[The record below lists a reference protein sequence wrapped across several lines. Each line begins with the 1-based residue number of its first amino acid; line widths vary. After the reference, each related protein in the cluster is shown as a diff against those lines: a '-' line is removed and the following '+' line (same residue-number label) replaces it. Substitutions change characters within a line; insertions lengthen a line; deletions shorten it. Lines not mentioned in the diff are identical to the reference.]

1 MYNYTA
7 YTITYSEYFSYKWS
21 TRLQSMYNHMVGRT
35 ASVIS
40 HFYSLLPVNLSTFQ
54 EHLSFCSSFYSF
66 PYRIFIYVSV
76 MSCNLPCNDGNARF
90 TTVPWKALSIQ
101 VWIRYHCFCLFSFV
115 VSLRKWKL
123 HFMLTNEPM
132 KKLTNIN
139 TFSQKNDGIIFKIFD
154 QIKVSGVPL

>member
-1 MYNYTA
+1 
-7 YTITYSEYFSYKWS
+7 
-21 TRLQSMYNHMVGRT
+21 MVGRT

-76 MSCNLPCNDGNARF
+76 MSCNPPCNDGNARF

-101 VWIRYHCFCLFSFV
+101 VWIRYQCFCLFKQFIFSCGFSAKV
-115 VSLRKWKL
+115 KIAFHVNKW
-123 HFMLTNEPM
+123 TNEETH
-132 KKLTNIN
+132 KYKHFQSEKRRYYFLN
-139 TFSQKNDGIIFKIFD
+139 FWSD
-154 QIKVSGVPL
+154 